1 MLRSRSAPG
10 PAGLCQVLPG
20 SASTGSWDPRYTPSR
35 AHVSIRHQ
43 AARPPAGVSRQG
55 SNLSRFSP
63 HCMQIACNYRGLS
76 SSREAPKPHF
86 PTFATLPSENL
97 DFHEKSY
104 FYLARSHPSES
115 VDPYFLGP
123 LKIMEIE
130 GHRLRSHLGASE
142 SIEVGRRGRP
152 RRS

>member
-1 MLRSRSAPG
+1 MYLHRSPG
-10 PAGLCQVLPG
+10 EPG
-20 SASTGSWDPRYTPSR
+20 TASTGSWDPRYTPSR

-43 AARPPAGVSRQG
+43 AARPPAGVSNYD

-86 PTFATLPSENL
+86 PSFATLPSENL

-104 FYLARSHPSES
+104 FYPARSSSPS
-115 VDPYFLGP
+115 PWIPPRWGP
-123 LKIMEIE
+123 LETMKIQ
-130 GHRLRSHLGASE
+130 GNLLRSHLGASE